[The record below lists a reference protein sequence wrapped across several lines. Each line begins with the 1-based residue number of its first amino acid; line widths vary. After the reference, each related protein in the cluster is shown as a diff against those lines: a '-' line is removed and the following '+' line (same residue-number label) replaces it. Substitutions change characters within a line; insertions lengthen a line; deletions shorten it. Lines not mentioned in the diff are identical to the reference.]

1 LPPGTV
7 QKLWNVTDP
16 MRTGGLFMQK
26 EGLKIPFD
34 VWNEE
39 GLIWQNV
46 KSVPLKDSRK
56 MRWLLE
62 RIGKSERRGDIVAD
76 SFAK

>member
-1 LPPGTV
+1 MPPGTV
-7 QKLWNVTDP
+7 QKLRNATDTLH
-16 MRTGGLFMQK
+16 TGGLFMQK

-62 RIGKSERRGDIVAD
+62 RIGKSERRGIIVAN
-76 SFAK
+76 SSAK